1 MEYTCVIIN
10 KKINDQNLAFDIER
24 ENQKMLEQGYTL
36 VTTTIKENQKVYL
49 IYQK

>member
-10 KKINDQNLAFDIER
+10 KKINDQNLPFYIER
-24 ENQKMLEQGYTL
+24 ENKKMLDQGYTL
-36 VTTTIKENQKVYL
+36 LTTTIKDNQKVYL